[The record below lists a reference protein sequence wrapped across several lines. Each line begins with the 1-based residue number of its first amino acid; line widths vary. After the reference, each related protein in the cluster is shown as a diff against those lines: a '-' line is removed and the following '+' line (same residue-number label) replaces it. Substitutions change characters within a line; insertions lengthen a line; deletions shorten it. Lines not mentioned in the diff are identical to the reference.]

1 MEETKILSERKW
13 LWGIVI
19 VTILVLSVVCLLFYL
34 QPSNKAQ
41 NSNLYILPFIN
52 CCINAAVSLCL
63 LLGLYFILNKNIRA
77 HRVCMLSAFSLSTF
91 FLVLYIIF
99 HYMAPE
105 TRFGDLNHNHLLE
118 PKELK
123 QVGSIRMVYFLI
135 LISHILLAATIVPL
149 ALITLFRIFNLD
161 VVRHRKIARITWP
174 IWFYVSISGVV
185 VYTMIRV
192 YYPV

>member
-41 NSNLYILPFIN
+41 NSNIYILPFIN
-52 CCINAAVSLCL
+52 CCINATVSLCL

-118 PKELK
+118 PEELK